1 MLLRSAAAGRRTWRR
16 LSRRPR
22 SRHAGED
29 ALQPALLVTVAG
41 LSYHTSSKSAYMQ
54 PYCYSNLV
62 LDSAKQTL
70 MASYKQGWQDSSY
83 CRSCNDCTTGL
94 VSYFSGRGAGHVSCV
109 CREAARATMMADT
122 VGDDDLAAVEDA
134 FFKAA
139 GLTESQGLQFLAKRR
154 AAASQPEEA
163 EPQAE
168 QQLEAAAVAADG

>member
-1 MLLRSAAAGRRTWRR
+1 
-16 LSRRPR
+16 
-22 SRHAGED
+22 
-29 ALQPALLVTVAG
+29 
-41 LSYHTSSKSAYMQ
+41 
-54 PYCYSNLV
+54 
-62 LDSAKQTL
+62 
-70 MASYKQGWQDSSY
+70 
-83 CRSCNDCTTGL
+83 
-94 VSYFSGRGAGHVSCV
+94 
-109 CREAARATMMADT
+109 MMADT